1 MAFSFTLLECTVSF
15 PIGRYAKYLK
25 CPCFLY
31 FPFCFSR
38 SKGKEKPE
46 RRGARMEE
54 DGADRLFVHPS
65 DVVDDS
71 EDGDESE
78 DDSKDENEL

>member
-1 MAFSFTLLECTVSF
+1 MAFTLLECTVSF
-15 PIGRYAKYLK
+15 SIGRYAKYLK

-31 FPFCFSR
+31 FPFCFSP

-71 EDGDESE
+71 EDDSE
-78 DDSKDENEL
+78 DENEL